1 MRNKIAIEEHFAIE
15 DTLRESTEY
24 ALPGQLNTFE
34 RRMLDLDDERLREMD
49 THGIAFAILSLNAPG
64 VQSVFDPY
72 KAVDV
77 ARRANDVLAAA
88 VARHPDRY
96 AGFAAVPM
104 QDPDAAII
112 EITRGV
118 KDLGFKGVMLSGFSQ
133 VGDADTIVYYDDP
146 RYRAFWGTVEELGV
160 PFYLHPRDPLPNR
173 VTFYDGHPWLRGA
186 SWAFGVETATHA
198 LRLMASGIFDTYPR
212 LIAILGHLG
221 EMLPYCVW
229 RLDHRVTKRPR
240 GIPARKT
247 FTEYLRSNFYVTT
260 SGNFHTNT
268 LKSAIAEIGVDRV
281 LFSVDY
287 PFEECADAA
296 SWFDTCE
303 IPESDR
309 VKIGRENAARLF
321 NLLSVATEAI

>member
-1 MRNKIAIEEHFAIE
+1 
-15 DTLRESTEY
+15 
-24 ALPGQLNTFE
+24 LNAFE

-64 VQSVFDPY
+64 VQSVFDPQ
-72 KAVDV
+72 KAADV
-77 ARRANDVLAAA
+77 ARRANDALAAA

-104 QDPDAAII
+104 QDPEAAIV
-112 EITRGV
+112 ELTRGV
-118 KDLGFKGVMLSGFSQ
+118 KALGFKGVMLNGFSQ
-133 VGDADTIVYYDDP
+133 VGDADTIVYYDDA
-146 RYRAFWGTVEELGV
+146 RYRDFWATVAALGV
-160 PFYLHPRDPLPNR
+160 PFYLHPRDPLPDR

-198 LRLMASGIFDTYPR
+198 LRLMSSGIFDTHPS
-212 LIAILGHLG
+212 LTAILGHLG

-229 RLDHRVTKRPR
+229 RFDHRVTKRPR
-240 GIPARKT
+240 GIPARKR

-268 LKSAIAEIGVDRV
+268 LKAAIAELGANRV

-296 SWFDTCE
+296 TWFDACE
-303 IPESDR
+303 IPEADR
-309 VKIGRENAARLF
+309 LKIGRTNATQLF
-321 NLLSVATEAI
+321 NLK

>member
-1 MRNKIAIEEHFAIE
+1 MTGKIALEEHFAIE

-24 ALPGQLNTFE
+24 AVPGQLNMFE

-49 THGIAFAILSLNAPG
+49 AHGIAFAILSLNAPG
-64 VQSVFDPY
+64 VQSVFDRR
-72 KAVDV
+72 KAIEI
-77 ARRANDVLAAA
+77 ARRGNDALAAGI
-88 VARHPDRY
+88 ARHPDRY
-96 AGFAAVPM
+96 AGFAAVAM
-104 QDPDAAII
+104 QDPDAAIV
-112 EITRGV
+112 ELTRAV
-118 KDLGFKGVMLSGFSQ
+118 KDLGFKGVMVNGFSQ
-133 VGDADTIVYYDDP
+133 VGEADTIIYYDDP
-146 RYRAFWGTVEELGV
+146 RYRPFWATVAELGV

-198 LRLMASGIFDTYPR
+198 LRLMASGIFDTHPN
-212 LIAILGHLG
+212 LTAILGHLG
-221 EMLPYCVW
+221 EMLPYCIW
-229 RLDHRVTKRPR
+229 RFDHRVTKRPR

-268 LKSAIAEIGVDRV
+268 LNAAIAELGPDRV

-296 SWFDTCE
+296 AWFDACE
-303 IPESDR
+303 IPEADR
-309 VKIGRENAARLF
+309 LKIGRTNATQLF
-321 NLLSVATEAI
+321 NLK

>member
-1 MRNKIAIEEHFAIE
+1 MTGKIALEEHFAIE

-24 ALPGQLNTFE
+24 ALPGQLNVFE
-34 RRMLDLDDERLREMD
+34 RRMLDLDDERLRQMD
-49 THGIAFAILSLNAPG
+49 EHGIAFAILSLNAPG
-64 VQSVFDPY
+64 VQSVFERG

-77 ARRANDVLAAA
+77 ARRANDALAAGI
-88 VARHPDRY
+88 ARHPDRY
-96 AGFAAVPM
+96 AGFAAVAM
-104 QDPDAAII
+104 QDPDAAIV
-112 EITRGV
+112 ELTRAV
-118 KDLGFKGVMLSGFSQ
+118 NDLGFKGVMVNGFSQ

-146 RYRAFWGTVEELGV
+146 RYRPFWATVAELGV

-198 LRLMASGIFDTYPR
+198 LRLMASGIFDTHPN
-212 LIAILGHLG
+212 LTAILGHLG
-221 EMLPYCVW
+221 EMLPYCIW
-229 RLDHRVTKRPR
+229 RFDHRVAKRPR

-268 LKSAIAEIGVDRV
+268 LNAAIAELGPDRV

-296 SWFDTCE
+296 TWFDACE
-303 IPESDR
+303 IPEADR
-309 VKIGRENAARLF
+309 LKIGRTNATQLF
-321 NLLSVATEAI
+321 NLK